1 MPNNCIFCRI
11 GNGEIQTEFLYRD
24 DNVCAIN
31 DINPVAPVHVLI
43 FPIEHISELRSTGA
57 EDNKSLGQILVASK
71 KVADIMGINGTGFRT
86 VINQG
91 SDSGQEIEHLHA
103 HVIGGRLL
111 GSIG

>member
-1 MPNNCIFCRI
+1 MLNDCVFCKI
-11 GNGEIQTEFLYRD
+11 GNGEIQTEFLYKD

-43 FPIEHISELRSTGA
+43 FPVEHISELRSTGS
-57 EDNKSLGQILVASK
+57 EYNKLFGQILVASK
-71 KVADIMGINGTGFRT
+71 KVADIMGINSTGFRT

-91 SDSGQEIEHLHA
+91 SDAGQEIEHLHV